1 VNAAVKRLAARGLT
15 PANTVSLEVTGR
27 RTGVSRRTAVVVARH
42 AGRDYVVS
50 LAGESEWVRNLRAAG
65 GRAVVRHGQ
74 TRTVRLTEVAAAD
87 RAPVLHAFLSRR
99 AFTRSPAR
107 SARVYFG
114 LPAHPA
120 IEQLAPL
127 AEHYP
132 VFEIRDEPAG
142 RPTARGG

>member
-1 VNAAVKRLAARGLT
+1 
-15 PANTVSLEVTGR
+15 
-27 RTGVSRRTAVVVARH
+27 
-42 AGRDYVVS
+42 
-50 LAGESEWVRNLRAAG
+50 
-65 GRAVVRHGQ
+65 
-74 TRTVRLTEVAAAD
+74 VRLTEVAAAD

-99 AFTRSPAR
+99 ALTRSPAR